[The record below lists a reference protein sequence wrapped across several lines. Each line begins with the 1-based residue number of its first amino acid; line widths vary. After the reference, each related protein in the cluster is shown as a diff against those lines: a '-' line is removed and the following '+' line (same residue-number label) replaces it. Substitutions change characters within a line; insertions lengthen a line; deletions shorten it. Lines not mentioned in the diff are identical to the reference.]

1 MKIEKTVDRGSKEK
15 LYVQV
20 YTIFLGKI
28 ESGEWADGSQI
39 PSEDEL
45 CRIYHVSK
53 VTVREAI
60 QELVREGYLRRQ
72 QGRGTFV
79 THTMPHAGIL
89 MRAWLSERDL
99 FGEEVNV
106 RKEIVKREVRE
117 SSDEIK
123 KVLMTDEKIHYILS
137 RIVVDDESFAE
148 EFFMPRFIMP
158 DLDAKKLSGRSMYD
172 LIEERGAK
180 KIFRISQT
188 AEIAPICEVDVARVI
203 GMNEGTAA
211 LLLRRIMTSAEGIP
225 VAYSRLIGG
234 GRTHPLRMEFER
246 LK

>member
-20 YTIFLGKI
+20 YTIFLKKI

-89 MRAWLSERDL
+89 MRVWLSERDL

-123 KVLMTDEKIHYILS
+123 RVLMTEDDIHYILS
-137 RIVVDDESFAE
+137 RVVVDDEPFAE
-148 EFFMPRFIMP
+148 EFFMPLSIIP
-158 DLDAKKLSGRSMYD
+158 DLQAEKLTGRSMYD

-188 AEIAPICEVDVARVI
+188 AEIAAIRDDVAKVI
-203 GMNEGTAA
+203 GMREGTAA
-211 LLLRRIMTSAEGIP
+211 LFLRRIMQSVEGIP
-225 VAYSRLIGG
+225 VAYSRLIGS
-234 GRTHPLRMEFER
+234 GRKRPLRMEFER